1 MYEEFMGTKPVAE
14 RLKVDLDALS
24 AYMSEHVD
32 NFSGNPSIEQFKG
45 GQSESNLQTYLGQSA
60 LCAAHQASTCGQVA
74 AFRTCD

>member
-32 NFSGNPSIEQFKG
+32 NFSGDLSIEQFKG
-45 GQSESNLQTYLGQSA
+45 GQSNPT
-60 LCAAHQASTCGQVA
+60 
-74 AFRTCD
+74 